1 MRKYETGATGIE
13 LEVLK
18 LFSTGYDERGGAPL
32 FKYISDN
39 TGLTEEEVIAIIR
52 KYAKIPTNESK

>member
-1 MRKYETGATGIE
+1 LKEYRTGATGIE
-13 LEVLK
+13 LEVLQ
-18 LFSTGYDERGGAPL
+18 LFSTGWDERGGVPL

-39 TGLTEEEVIAIIR
+39 TGLTEDEVIVIIR

>member
-1 MRKYETGATGIE
+1 MREYKTGATGID
-13 LEVLK
+13 LKVLK
-18 LFSTGYDERGGAPL
+18 LLSTGWDERGGVPL

-52 KYAKIPTNESK
+52 KYVLR